1 MLTFVQVCHYK
12 PSQRRAT
19 TLSIVR
25 SCQAS
30 ERSATA
36 VRFQQRVVVLST
48 NPWANPRFPLYESS
62 CVPSEKN
69 CFKGK
74 NRRSTKHA
82 SKAKTDRR
90 TTKNMVQRPKQT
102 QHKGKH
108 SGWLLRSSW
117 QGRKQ
122 GDQDKVSATTMHTG
136 LRPCVVTE
144 LSCRASHHDYVSQG
158 GRGNAH
164 FQTVVASRWKR
175 SCEIPSPPIVDDSS
189 FVCFHWRAASLAALC
204 CACRLLV
211 RHLCCAELSRRVH
224 VAKLVPELL
233 ARQFSFCRARVLWRH
248 HRSQCPCDINI
259 CRAQSYCVE
268 RNTISIHPTCPCGII
283 FHLHYIPS
291 AVDDTDPPKG
301 TLKRG
306 LRRMVTWY

>member
-1 MLTFVQVCHYK
+1 MLTFVQVYHYK

-158 GRGNAH
+158 GRRNAH
-164 FQTVVASRWKR
+164 FQTLVASRWKR
-175 SCEIPSPPIVDDSS
+175 SCEISSPPIVDDSS

-211 RHLCCAELSRRVH
+211 TTSVLRRAQPSCSCRQARTWVVGSSIFILPCPRTLTPSPIAIPMRHQHLLSAVVPRRAQYHFHAPHASPWGILSELSSGLMKFPRQKEH
-224 VAKLVPELL
+224 GNVASGE
-233 ARQFSFCRARVLWRH
+233 W
-248 HRSQCPCDINI
+248 
-259 CRAQSYCVE
+259 
-268 RNTISIHPTCPCGII
+268 
-283 FHLHYIPS
+283 
-291 AVDDTDPPKG
+291 
-301 TLKRG
+301 
-306 LRRMVTWY
+306 